1 MSSSSAA
8 PTYSVQDAV
17 CHDESDFPDHGAV
30 QPDLFR
36 DKSADFCIINLET
49 KMLPDSESIL
59 DKSDEGGVS
68 YDYKV
73 EWIEDCEAD
82 SDEQSVKAPTGTSD
96 NTKDCYSI
104 FDKAFACNNGGVGGH
119 VDVGC
124 LRYTFTG
131 ADFTAD
137 QTPEDPD
144 LSTDADEP
152 TSSKEPDPDSTPVDL
167 EPKNL

>member
-1 MSSSSAA
+1 
-8 PTYSVQDAV
+8 
-17 CHDESDFPDHGAV
+17 
-30 QPDLFR
+30 
-36 DKSADFCIINLET
+36 
-49 KMLPDSESIL
+49 MLPDSESIL